1 MAAHQQ
7 PEMVPAEQ
15 PGALNVLQSAEEA
28 RAIQEVQAALTVAK
42 RFPRDTTACIARIK
56 AACRREELAK
66 VAFYSYPR
74 GNQKVTGVTIRLM
87 EAIAQNWGN
96 IVFGLEELSQSPGV
110 SEIRAFA
117 WDVETNTKET
127 RTFRVQHTRFSHE
140 HGLRA
145 LTDPRD
151 IYEMTANYGARRLR
165 ACLEHVI
172 PGDVIAIAA
181 EQCKITLAGG
191 DDKGKKSMIDRM
203 RALIDVLARDYGVT
217 AEKIAAYFGHP
228 LDQCTYDEFSEL
240 HGIFNSLKDGEAT
253 ASELFGGE
261 KAERKGGAADAIK
274 AAGTKS
280 ASSEGAEAVAGT
292 NIQTGETIPS
302 PGVNTGGA
310 PAPTEP
316 RRRGPGR
323 RSNAEKEAAAA
334 AQVEPPLPV
343 ESPMETVAEGLRGT
357 VAEYIKNTGGAGEFW
372 NDYKEQVGHLN
383 EDERKWLVEEAARL
397 REVVLSQPDQDPQE
411 RE

>member
-1 MAAHQQ
+1 MAPQQ

-15 PGALNVLQSAEEA
+15 PTTVNVLQSAEEA

-42 RFPRDTTACIARIK
+42 RFPRDTTACIARIR

-74 GNQKVTGVTIRLM
+74 GKERVTGVTIRLM

-181 EQCKITLAGG
+181 EQCKATLAGG

-217 AEKIAAYFGHP
+217 AEKIVAYFGHP
-228 LDQCTYDEFSEL
+228 FDQCTYDEFSQL
-240 HGIFNSLKDGEAT
+240 HGIYNSLKDGEAT
-253 ASELFGGE
+253 ASELFGTPQAE
-261 KAERKGGAADAIK
+261 KQGGATDAIK
-274 AAGTKS
+274 QAGAKS
-280 ASSEGAEAVAGT
+280 AGPKEADEKVPPPPADTGAAPPPE
-292 NIQTGETIPS
+292 P
-302 PGVNTGGA
+302 
-310 PAPTEP
+310 PAPEP

-323 RSNAEKEAAAA
+323 RSNAEKEADRANLAA
-334 AQVEPPLPV
+334 E
-343 ESPMETVAEGLRGT
+343 AEAVRSLRDT

-372 NDYKEQVGHLN
+372 NDYKEQVDHLN
-383 EDERKWLVEEAARL
+383 EDEKKWLVEEAARL
-397 REVVLSQPDQDPQE
+397 REASFNQPE
-411 RE
+411 GGE